1 MHWVVAAPYFETAAD
16 RWISDSVVGG
26 RHRFTLVPRVG
37 DDRNWHQASASAGV
51 GEWAD
56 RGRQALAA
64 IAAPADGI
72 ITVFPQLAATTA
84 GLKRVRC
91 DRRPLVAWLFN
102 TEGIA
107 TGIRRAGAR
116 VALRQVDRF
125 VVHST
130 AEIPVYGRLLGL
142 PVERFSFVPLQYG
155 GEVEAARPPDQDE
168 PYVFATGT
176 GYRDYETFF
185 AAMGKLGHRTLVLAS
200 DRALRG
206 LTVPDNVEIL
216 SQISRPEIRRLV
228 RHAAVNVVPLT
239 GEGTTAGLVTIV
251 ETFRHGRSMVIT
263 RRPGL
268 DDYCSENENVLCAD
282 PGDAGELAAAV
293 DTMWSDESERARLD
307 RAALEFAEANCTD
320 GAAAAALVEV
330 LDSLTDQPVGR
341 PG

>member
-1 MHWVVAAPYFETAAD
+1 MDWVVAAPYFETADD

-56 RGRQALAA
+56 RGRQAVAA
-64 IAAPADGI
+64 LGAPADGI

-84 GLKRVRC
+84 GLKLVRR
-91 DRRPLVAWLFN
+91 DHRPLVAWLFN

-107 TGIRRAGAR
+107 TGVRRAGAR
-116 VALRQVDRF
+116 VALRKVDRF

-130 AEIPVYGRLLGL
+130 AEIPVYQRLLGL
-142 PVERFSFVPLQYG
+142 PAERFSFVPLQYG
-155 GEVEAARPPDQDE
+155 GDVETARPPDQDE

-185 AAMGKLGHRTLVLAS
+185 AAVGKLGHRTLVLAS
-200 DRALRG
+200 DRALDG

-216 SQISRPEIRRLV
+216 PQISRPEIRRLV

-239 GEGTTAGLVTIV
+239 DGGTTAGLVTIV

-263 RRPGL
+263 RRSGL
-268 DDYCSENENVLCAD
+268 DDYCNENDNVLCAD
-282 PGDAGELAAAV
+282 LGDVGELAAAI
-293 DTMWSDESERARLD
+293 DRMWGDEAERARLD
-307 RAALEFAEANCTD
+307 AAALEFAEANCTD
-320 GAAAAALVEV
+320 AAAAAALVDV
-330 LDSLTDQPVGR
+330 LDGLAGQPVGEPR
-341 PG
+341 